1 MVDVRKVL
9 PRLAVAVAV
18 LWFVIPEL
26 ISGPLD
32 TLQYFTYTG
41 SLVIAAVLVLT
52 ATGRWDDRH
61 LVLAL
66 SAAWVIHLVYIF
78 LLVGLPGVPNDLLT
92 GGVDNIVLHY
102 LTPYYL
108 LFDAI
113 VLARAENADRLDAL
127 RYLILPAAY
136 LPFVMLY
143 GRSVGAYPY
152 FFLDV
157 GDLGVGVAGYVT
169 GILAMF
175 AGLNWFFAMIITKH
189 KTPVRPS

>member
-1 MVDVRKVL
+1 MVSLKFVLRLLVAAAVLRFVL
-9 PRLAVAVAV
+9 PELVA
-18 LWFVIPEL
+18 
-26 ISGPLD
+26 GPLD

-41 SLVIAAVLVLT
+41 SLVIALVLIFT
-52 ATGRWDDRH
+52 ASERLDDRH
-61 LVLAL
+61 LVLGL

-92 GGVDNIVLHY
+92 GGMENVVLHY

-108 LFDAI
+108 LFDAL
-113 VLARAENADRLDAL
+113 VLSQPKGFHRLDAL

-143 GRSVGAYPY
+143 GQSAGAYPY

-157 GDLGVGVAGYVT
+157 NELGVWVAAYVVA
-169 GILAMF
+169 ILMMF
-175 AGLNWFFAMIITKH
+175 AALNWLFRTMLG
-189 KTPVRPS
+189 RPKAL

>member
-1 MVDVRKVL
+1 MVDARRAL
-9 PRLAVAVAV
+9 PRWTVAVAV

-26 ISGPLD
+26 VAGPLD

-41 SLVIAAVLVLT
+41 SMAIAAVLVLT

-66 SAAWVIHLVYIF
+66 SAAWVIHLVYIV

-108 LFDAI
+108 LFDAM
-113 VLARAENADRLDAL
+113 VLAKPARSDQRDAL

-157 GDLGVGVAGYVT
+157 AELGMGVAVYVT
-169 GILAMF
+169 AILAMF
-175 AGLNWFFAMIITKH
+175 GGLNWFFAMIITRGRV
-189 KTPVRPS
+189 PVRP

>member
-1 MVDVRKVL
+1 MVDVQRVL
-9 PRLAVAVAV
+9 PRITVAAAV

-26 ISGPLD
+26 ILGPLD

-41 SLVIAAVLVLT
+41 SMAIAAVLVLT

-92 GGVDNIVLHY
+92 GGMDNIVLHY

-113 VLARAENADRLDAL
+113 VLAKPKNADRRDAL

-157 GDLGVGVAGYVT
+157 GELGLGVAGYVT
-169 GILAMF
+169 AILAMF
-175 AGLNWFFAMIITKH
+175 AGLNWLFGAVIGRQKA
-189 KTPVRPS
+189 P